1 MLKGSLSHSWAGE
14 NLFGF
19 RGKFIQYTYEVGQL
33 QIMISLIRDNCDFLQ
48 QGIYLLERHSPDS
61 YMKSDPGT
69 FGSGVGPHMRHV
81 LDHYASF
88 ISGVELGIIN
98 YDDRERN
105 TLVERSLDA
114 CIQKA
119 RELLATLHGLAI
131 DGDAPVEV
139 IASANT
145 FGGKADL
152 SESTLARELQ
162 FLASHTVHHY
172 ALIAIASRLQGIMPD
187 KQFGI
192 APSTLKYLQ
201 TVES

>member
-1 MLKGSLSHSWAGE
+1 
-14 NLFGF
+14 
-19 RGKFIQYTYEVGQL
+19 
-33 QIMISLIRDNCDFLQ
+33 MISLIRDNCDFLQ
-48 QGIYLLERHSPDS
+48 QGIYLLERHSPYS